1 MATEFKLPELGENIE
16 RGNVVR
22 VMVSVG
28 DTIEVEQPVL
38 EIETD
43 KASLEVPSS
52 VAGRVAEVRAQE
64 GKPLSV
70 GEVVLVVESGAD
82 GSAKEKPADEAKAA
96 AKPEAEEEK
105 AKATAEAAPKSE
117 VKQEPEET
125 EETAEASS
133 EAKEKAGAGES
144 AESADDAE
152 QARPEEAPPAAARP
166 GSTQGV
172 GPVPASPSVRRL
184 AREIGVDVHQVTGTG
199 QGGRIT
205 EEDVKVY
212 ARQLNT
218 DAARSA
224 PIASATGP
232 SGGAQPLPDF
242 SRWGQIERSELT
254 GVRRRTAENMRHA
267 WQTVPQVTQFDKAD
281 CTDVDRL
288 RKQYAKQVEAAGG
301 KLTMTAILLK
311 VLPGAL
317 RKFPRFNA
325 SLDAANNELIYK
337 KYCHIG
343 VAVDTDRGL
352 LVPVIRDCDKKSIVE
367 ISAELTD
374 LAERARNRK
383 VTLDEM
389 QGGSFTISNLGGIGG
404 TGFTPIVNWP
414 EVAILGVAR
423 SQTEP
428 VWRDGQFVPRT
439 MLPLSLSYDH
449 RVIDGA
455 DGARFLR
462 WVCQAIEQP
471 FLLMLEGV

>member
-28 DTIEVEQPVL
+28 DAIEADQPVL

-52 VAGRVAEVRAQE
+52 VAGRVSEVRAQE
-64 GKPLSV
+64 GKPLNV
-70 GEVVLVVESGAD
+70 GDVVLVVESGAG
-82 GSAKEKPADEAKAA
+82 GSAEEKSADDAKAPA
-96 AKPEAEEEK
+96 QPGKEDEK
-105 AKATAEAAPKSE
+105 AKAEVAPE
-117 VKQEPEET
+117 PEQAPEEPEEK
-125 EETAEASS
+125 AEAPS
-133 EAKEKAGAGES
+133 EAEEKPGAAES
-144 AESADDAE
+144 AESADDME
-152 QARPEEAPPAAARP
+152 QARPEEAPPAAARLS
-166 GSTQGV
+166 STQGV

-184 AREIGVDVHQVTGTG
+184 AREIGVDVHQVAGTG

-212 ARQLNT
+212 ARRLNT

-224 PIASATGP
+224 PIASAAGP
-232 SGGAQPLPDF
+232 SAGAQPLPDF
-242 SRWGQIERSELT
+242 SRWGEIERSELT

-267 WQTVPQVTQFDKAD
+267 WLTVPQVTQFDKAD
-281 CTDVDRL
+281 CTDVERL

-301 KLTMTAILLK
+301 KLTMTTILLK
-311 VLPGAL
+311 VLPAAL
-317 RKFPRFNA
+317 RKFPQFNA
-325 SLDAANNELIYK
+325 SLDVANNELIYK
-337 KYCHIG
+337 NYCHIG

-352 LVPVIRDCDKKSIVE
+352 LAPVIRDCDKKSIVE

>member
-28 DTIEVEQPVL
+28 DTIEADQPVL

-70 GEVVLVVESGAD
+70 GDVVLIVESGAD
-82 GSAKEKPADEAKAA
+82 GAAKEKPADDAKAA
-96 AKPEAEEEK
+96 PKPEAKKEK
-105 AKATAEAAPKSE
+105 AKAEAAPPKPE
-117 VKQEPEET
+117 AKQEPEET
-125 EETAEASS
+125 TEAPSGAED
-133 EAKEKAGAGES
+133 EEKAGAAES
-144 AESADDAE
+144 AESDDDAE
-152 QARPEEAPPAAARP
+152 QARPEEAPQAAARP
-166 GSTQGV
+166 SSTQGV

-184 AREIGVDVHQVTGTG
+184 AREIGVDVHQVAGTG

-224 PIASATGP
+224 PVAPAAGL
-232 SGGAQPLPDF
+232 SGDAQPLPDF

-311 VLPGAL
+311 VLPAAL
-317 RKFPRFNA
+317 RKFPQFNA
-325 SLDAANNELIYK
+325 SLDAANNELVYK
-337 KYCHIG
+337 NYCHIG

-404 TGFTPIVNWP
+404 TGFTPIVNWS

-449 RVIDGA
+449 RVVDGA